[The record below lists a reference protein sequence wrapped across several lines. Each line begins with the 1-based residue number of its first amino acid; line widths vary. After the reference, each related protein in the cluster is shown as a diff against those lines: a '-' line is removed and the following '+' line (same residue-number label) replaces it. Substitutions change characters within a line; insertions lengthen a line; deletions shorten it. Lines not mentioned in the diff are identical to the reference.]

1 MNQHPV
7 LQEQLPCA
15 LIGRGR
21 PARLNCVAADAVSW
35 RCGSIEIEISL
46 QCRGLT
52 AARFK
57 PTPKRHTTGSDP
69 ASDRRHPAN
78 RPGPCPHRCAVAA
91 LRHNVALCAA
101 SQASR
106 TAGRAAASAA
116 VRAARR
122 ITHVMSSVGVLR
134 TGHALKHCGL
144 ACLQPLKRLHPR
156 AWASTGA
163 CCARPRTCAQPRC
176 VCAHVGL
183 RVVARVARGIASGL
197 RHFCHHALCV

>member
-1 MNQHPV
+1 MCR
-7 LQEQLPCA
+7 L
-15 LIGRGR
+15 RT
-21 PARLNCVAADAVSW
+21 ARLSCAQADAVSW
-35 RCGSIEIEISL
+35 RCGSIDTEISR
-46 QCRGLT
+46 QRRGLT

-57 PTPKRHTTGSDP
+57 PTPHHGVDTKSRRKR
-69 ASDRRHPAN
+69 PAN
-78 RPGPCPHRCAVAA
+78 RSDACPHRCAVAA

-122 ITHVMSSVGVLR
+122 ITHVMSPVGVLR
-134 TGHALKHCGL
+134 TGHALKQCGL
-144 ACLQPLKRLHPR
+144 ACLQPLTRLHPR

-163 CCARPRTCAQPRC
+163 CCTRPRTCAQPRC

-183 RVVARVARGIASGL
+183 RVVARVARGNRPRL
-197 RHFCHHALCV
+197 RHLCRHALCV